1 MDNYLFVL
9 LQYLVPKRLISEL
22 IGFFAKSQNQYIKTF
37 FIRNFHKTYNVNMQE
52 AIHEDLAFYPSF
64 NSFFTRPLK
73 PELRPIE
80 KNIHS
85 IISPADGVV
94 SQIGNIKS
102 GKIIQAKG
110 VHFNLLSFL
119 GNDREYFQKFK
130 EGVFCTIYLSPK
142 DYHRVHMPIDGKL
155 SQMVYIP
162 GKLFSVNKITSRN
175 VKNLYSINERLIC
188 FFDTVR
194 GPMSVVLVGAMIVS
208 GITVQWE
215 KDNCFNKGKMQK
227 FIYPSIGKDSIFLKK
242 GDEVGR
248 FMLGSTVVVCFGKN
262 KVDWLN
268 KITAN
273 SIVKMGQ
280 CVGRF

>member
-1 MDNYLFVL
+1 MDNYLFIL
-9 LQYLVPKRLISEL
+9 FQYLVPKKFISEV
-22 IGFFAKSQNQYIKTF
+22 IGFFAKSQNYYIKTF
-37 FIRNFHKTYNVNMQE
+37 FIKNFQKKYNVNLKE
-52 AIHEDLAFYPSF
+52 AIYEDVELYPSF
-64 NSFFTRPLK
+64 NSFFTRELK
-73 PELRPIE
+73 PESRPIDE
-80 KNIHS
+80 NIQS

-94 SQIGNIKS
+94 SQIGNINS

-110 VHFNLLSFL
+110 IYFNLLSFL
-119 GNDREYFQKFK
+119 GNDKEYFEKFK
-130 EGVFCTIYLSPK
+130 EGVFCTVYLSPK

-155 SQMVYIP
+155 SHMVYIP
-162 GKLFSVNKITSRN
+162 GKLFSVNKVTSRN

-215 KDNCFNKGKMQK
+215 KENCFNKRKIQK
-227 FIYPSIGKDSIFLKK
+227 FVYPSIGKDSVFLKK

-262 KVDWLN
+262 KVNWSN
-268 KITAN
+268 KISAN

-280 CVGRF
+280 CMGRF